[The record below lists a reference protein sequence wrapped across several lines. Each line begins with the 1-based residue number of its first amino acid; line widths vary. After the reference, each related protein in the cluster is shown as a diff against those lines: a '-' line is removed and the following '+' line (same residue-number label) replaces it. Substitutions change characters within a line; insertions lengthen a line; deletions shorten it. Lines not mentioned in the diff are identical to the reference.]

1 MNEKDIYNFY
11 AEISFI
17 KIVLWI
23 IFSFVWLIMTFLLTA
38 VNTGWFD
45 AVIER
50 TNIYFFYI
58 FGFGISI
65 TTYIFL
71 YVNVYKKGKKKLT
84 SCVMCIGAMILLLS
98 LSWCSV
104 KLSAFSYKYFSADTW
119 KECKNVRKYM
129 IYDLINNHSVIGMEV
144 DEAIKLLGKPDSYYN
159 SQISDGKGITYL
171 SGRNPYVIIFGI
183 ENNKIVNYAVI

>member
-1 MNEKDIYNFY
+1 MKDEDMYNFY

-17 KIVLWI
+17 KIILWVL
-23 IFSFVWLIMTFLLTA
+23 FTFVWLIMTFLLTS
-38 VNTGWFD
+38 VNSGWFD

-58 FGFGISI
+58 FWFGISI
-65 TTYIFL
+65 TIYIFL

-104 KLSAFSYKYFSADTW
+104 KLSAFSYKHFSSNTW

-129 IYDLINNHSVIGMEV
+129 IYDLINNHNIIGMEV
-144 DEAIKLLGKPDSYYN
+144 DEAIKLLGEP
-159 SQISDGKGITYL
+159 IPSDNIQASNKRMIYL
-171 SGRNPYVIIFGI
+171 SGRNPYIIIFI
-183 ENNKIVNYAVI
+183 VSDNKIINYTIR

>member
-1 MNEKDIYNFY
+1 MKDEDMYNFY
-11 AEISFI
+11 TEISFI

-58 FGFGISI
+58 FWFGISI

-84 SCVMCIGAMILLLS
+84 SCVMCIGAMILFLS

-104 KLSAFSYKYFSADTW
+104 KLSAFSYKHFSSNTW

-129 IYDLINNHSVIGMEV
+129 IYNLINNHNIIGMEV
-144 DEAIKLLGKPDSYYN
+144 DEAIKLLGEP
-159 SQISDGKGITYL
+159 IPSDNIQASNKRMIYL
-171 SGRNPYVIIFGI
+171 SGRNPYIIIFI
-183 ENNKIVNYAVI
+183 VSDNKIINYTIR